1 MRYASLALF
10 VVFVTSLTY
19 SSRGATTQPAPRE
32 MVINLVRAD
41 NGKPLG
47 DAKGAY
53 TIDGE
58 KSAKFDVAASGE
70 IRIPLPAGVREL
82 NVFIR
87 KAGFVSAAVFFGDR
101 RGSRPFTSH
110 LTLPMAPGITVGG
123 IVRDQ
128 DGKPVEGA
136 RVYFEAMNERPEA
149 PDTLMINGSGQAT
162 TDRDGKWTFD
172 GSPPHP
178 QSLIIDVDHPDFTAR
193 SSHQQPGVFEDFD
206 LLKKKVLVTIIER
219 GISVPGTIVDEQNH
233 PIANASIGGDFLGIA
248 NVSKSDAQG
257 RFTLRGVE
265 AGRREFTASA
275 EGFVPAAINATVA
288 RDNVPTVSFTMQ
300 KGRDL
305 RGSVVDAQGRP
316 IARAYIQFIPF
327 KVHPR
332 LRASALTNAQGN
344 FVWSGAPAGP
354 VNVSVSKGGYIGVS
368 NLLWTADG
376 SLHKVTLNEGNDD
389 PMARPTVATVRGK
402 VVDDQT
408 GQPIKEFQATVTIRK
423 KDRQRIRVSDIF
435 DAVGADGNY
444 TVALAGRGDQYIVRI
459 DSAGYLPQE
468 SPILSDGAALE
479 FNARLKH
486 GTPLIGT
493 VRQPDGRPA
502 VHAQVALEEG
512 YGVSVKD
519 GQIGPYQSRQAHFTV
534 SDERGHFK
542 LPPRQGR
549 ITVFAVH
556 KSGWAEWIC
565 DGQGESESV
574 KLEPWSA
581 LEGTVYDGEKP
592 AIGKNISLMPILPS
606 PREMARA
613 GFRYEAITDEQGHF
627 EFFHVA
633 DGRLVLTAQD
643 PPGFGATGER
653 LTAKIEL
660 KPGEHQTLQLGG
672 SGRTVIGKL
681 IVPADLLAKTSRP
694 PTGSMSV
701 LATVFI
707 PPAGYDQLSAQEK
720 QKVYQAFLDSPAY
733 RQYLSRATSFG
744 IHFNHDG
751 TFRADNIP
759 PGQYAIYFGLNGDKP
774 DANNMVPL
782 LGSIKKI
789 ITVPEAP
796 DGDNSQPF
804 SLGTFTM
811 TPRPSAEHDFKP
823 GSNAPD
829 FIAQTYGGK
838 KVRLSDLRGKVVM
851 INFWATWCAPCIAEM
866 PQLQKLS
873 EKFAGDNRLV
883 MVGISMDDQMQNPA
897 RFLKNHPLSWTQW
910 YGGASGTQD
919 AFDAFAIQAIPS
931 LWIISPSG
939 KIVARDVQIGGVQM
953 ILEKELSHR

>member
-1 MRYASLALF
+1 MRYSQFTLFLAVVLSLP
-10 VVFVTSLTY
+10 SW
-19 SSRGATTQPAPRE
+19 SRAATTQPAPRE

-47 DAKGAY
+47 DAECWY
-53 TIDGE
+53 EIDGGE
-58 KSAKFDVAASGE
+58 GTKVKVGASGE
-70 IRIPLPAGVREL
+70 IKIPLPAGAREMSAS
-82 NVFIR
+82 VS
-87 KAGFVSAAVFFGDR
+87 KTGFVMMDIAFRKGA
-101 RGSRPFTSH
+101 RPRPWTDH
-110 LTLPMAPGITVGG
+110 LTLPLRQGITIGG

-128 DGKPVEGA
+128 DGKPVEG
-136 RVYFEAMNERPEA
+136 VKVLFEAVDDRPDMPERRVFGGGIA
-149 PDTLMINGSGQAT
+149 Y
-162 TDRDGKWTFD
+162 TDREGKWSFD
-172 GSPPHP
+172 GAP
-178 QSLIIDVDHPDFTAR
+178 QRAVSISIDAQHPDYTVN
-193 SSHQQPGVFEDFD
+193 SSHREDVVEDFD
-206 LLKKKVLVTIIER
+206 LLKNKAFITVIRR
-219 GISVPGTIVDEQNH
+219 GLSVAGIIVDEQNH
-233 PIANASIGGDFLGIA
+233 PIANAKLGQDWLGMINGTTS
-248 NVSKSDAQG
+248 NVEG

-265 AGRREFTASA
+265 PGFHEFLADA
-275 EGFVPAAINATVA
+275 EGFVPAAINMKLTP
-288 RDNVPTVSFTMQ
+288 DNVKPLTFKMQ
-300 KGRDL
+300 KGREI
-305 RGSVVDAQGRP
+305 RGSVVDSQGHP
-316 IARAYIQFIPF
+316 INKAYVNFMPF
-327 KVHPR
+327 KDHSH
-332 LRASALTNAQGN
+332 LRTYVLTDAHGN
-344 FVWSGAPAGP
+344 FVWAGAPAGAVAVE
-354 VNVSVSKGGYIGVS
+354 VNQRGYASVRGLHWI
-368 NLLWTADG
+368 ADG
-376 SLHKVTLNEGNDD
+376 SQHKVTLNEGNDD

-733 RQYLSRATSFG
+733 RQNLSRATGFG

-782 LGSIKKI
+782 LASIRKI
-789 ITVPEAP
+789 VTVREAP

-811 TPRPSAEHDFKP
+811 TPRPSADYDFKP

-897 RFLKNHPLSWTQW
+897 RFLKNHTLSWTQW

-931 LWIISPSG
+931 LWIISPTG

-953 ILEKELSHR
+953 VLEKELAGK